1 MKHSK
6 TQHCPDPSLL
16 VEFSSGSLETAA
28 SICVSAHLHF
38 CAHCRETLCQL
49 DQVGSRL
56 MEEEAEQLPRSS
68 NDVMFNHIMHR
79 IRQMDEKPKSVPSRS
94 DRGFPP
100 SINKL
105 ISGDVKSLRW
115 RRIAKSVRVAKLK
128 TGQEKFEVALHKI
141 SAGGRTPKHDHQ
153 GLEYTVVLKGS
164 FSDDISVYHQG
175 DFILRKPGDIH
186 QPISAQNGECICLSA
201 QSAPIKLLSPL
212 GFIMNKLL
220 RVNPA

>member
-1 MKHSK
+1 
-6 TQHCPDPSLL
+6 
-16 VEFSSGSLETAA
+16 
-28 SICVSAHLHF
+28 
-38 CAHCRETLCQL
+38 
-49 DQVGSRL
+49 
-56 MEEEAEQLPRSS
+56 
-68 NDVMFNHIMHR
+68 
-79 IRQMDEKPKSVPSRS
+79 MDEKPKPVPSRS